1 MEWDKFWAEN
11 KQVLE
16 TTAARYMGVMTPG
29 EVLLTLTNVS
39 DEITAHSTPIMPQF
53 PDKGSRV
60 IRRFNKV
67 FLDHVDA
74 LVMNVGEQLSVGLGR
89 RDGLGRRAETI
100 AAWFLII
107 KGYRIMARRGRTR
120 GGEIDIVARSG
131 DTLVFVEV
139 KARATLDSAIFALH
153 PSALRWIE
161 AASRVLAPR
170 FGTGC
175 TTTRIDAVL
184 VRPWAL
190 PVHLVA
196 IGRERD

>member
-1 MEWDKFWAEN
+1 MLAPDSAE
-11 KQVLE
+11 
-16 TTAARYMGVMTPG
+16 
-29 EVLLTLTNVS
+29 
-39 DEITAHSTPIMPQF
+39 
-53 PDKGSRV
+53 
-60 IRRFNKV
+60 RR
-67 FLDHVDA
+67 
-74 LVMNVGEQLSVGLGR
+74 R
-89 RDGLGRRAETI
+89 RDRRGRRAEAI
-100 AAWFLII
+100 AAWFLVA
-107 KGYRIMARRGRTR
+107 KGYRILARRVRTR
-120 GGEIDIVARSG
+120 AGEIDIVARHRDS
-131 DTLVFVEV
+131 LVFVEV

-153 PSALRWIE
+153 PSALRRIE